1 MRRVSLFS
9 RAALAAILLL
19 PLAAAAQE
27 APARFIEV
35 RGAGRARAAPDTAEV
50 RVAVL
55 ARGREARAA
64 LADAS
69 EQMRTLLD
77 RLRAA
82 GLTGRDLRTTRADV
96 TPEYERRE
104 RTSPDTGPLRIVG
117 YRVVQELRVTV
128 RDLERLGEILDL
140 LAAAGGDRI
149 QGLRFRI
156 DDPEPLLDVARRRAV
171 ADARRRAELY
181 AGEAGVTV
189 GRLLALREEGASLPP
204 PAPLRQMELAGRGAG
219 VPVEPGEDEFRV
231 GVVAR
236 FEIAE

>member
-1 MRRVSLFS
+1 MRAS
-9 RAALAAILLL
+9 ALAVLLAAGLL
-19 PLAAAAQE
+19 PPAAPAAAVE
-27 APARFIEV
+27 GARYIEV
-35 RGAGRARAAPDTAEV
+35 RGEGRARAAPDVAEV

-64 LADAS
+64 LAEAS
-69 EQMRTLLD
+69 GEMRTLLD

-104 RTSPDTGPLRIVG
+104 RTSPESGPLRIVG
-117 YRVVQELRVTV
+117 YRVVQELRVTI

-140 LAAAGGDRI
+140 LTAAGGDRV
-149 QGLRFRI
+149 QALRFRL
-156 DDPEPLLDVARRRAV
+156 DDSEPALDSARRRAV

-181 AGEAGVTV
+181 AAEAGVRV
-189 GRLLALREEGASLPP
+189 GRLLLLREETVA
-204 PAPLRQMELAGRGAG
+204 APSPRVLRAAELTGRGAG
-219 VPVEPGEDEFRV
+219 VPVEPGEDELRV

-236 FEIAE
+236 FEIGE